1 MNPTVFLDLT
11 ESRAINRVPLSISGS
26 PEPHGEMLMKMWQAG
41 MSALIVLSASVVARA
56 EDKAS
61 KNIVEIAAGN
71 ENFSTLVAAVKAAGL
86 VDTLS
91 GEGPFTVFAPTNAAF
106 DKLGKETLD
115 AVLKDKEK
123 LTKIL
128 LAHVVKGKV
137 MAADAVGLDG
147 KSAKTAGGA
156 ELPVKVTDGKVS
168 IGKANVVKAD
178 IMASNGVIHVI
189 DTVIIPD

>member
-1 MNPTVFLDLT
+1 
-11 ESRAINRVPLSISGS
+11 
-26 PEPHGEMLMKMWQAG
+26 MKIWQA
-41 MSALIVLSASVVARA
+41 ALAAVVVMGTTVTVRA
-56 EDKAS
+56 EEKAT

-86 VDTLS
+86 VETLS

-106 DKLGKETLD
+106 EKLGKETIE

-137 MAADAVGLDG
+137 TAEQAVGLDG
-147 KSAKTAGGA
+147 KMAKTAGGA
-156 ELPVKVTDGKVS
+156 ELPIKVTDGKVT
-168 IGKANVVKAD
+168 IGKATVVKTD

-189 DTVIIPD
+189 DTVIIPE

>member
-1 MNPTVFLDLT
+1 
-11 ESRAINRVPLSISGS
+11 
-26 PEPHGEMLMKMWQAG
+26 MKLGIWSMGVAA
-41 MSALIVLSASVVARA
+41 MVVLSGPVVARA
-56 EDKAS
+56 DEKAN

-71 ENFSTLVAAVKAAGL
+71 PQFSTLVEAVKAAGL
-86 VDTLS
+86 VETLS

-106 DKLGKETLD
+106 EKLGKETLD

-137 MAADAVGLDG
+137 TADQAVALDG
-147 KSAKTAGGA
+147 KMAKTAGGA
-156 ELPVKVTDGKVS
+156 ELPVKVEDGKVC
-168 IGKANVVKAD
+168 IGKANVVKTD

-189 DTVIIPD
+189 DSVIIPE

>member
-1 MNPTVFLDLT
+1 
-11 ESRAINRVPLSISGS
+11 
-26 PEPHGEMLMKMWQAG
+26 MKMWQAG